1 MYFITAAGRN
11 YNIAIRTTAAL
22 GGKLA
27 VFSSRLESCNGPLEP
42 VSCDVDIAY
51 YYEDVALNSGYRS
64 ITLFSASSQVSEQPT
79 GEVLTTLYIS
89 SLTGSGCTAYNQV
102 YDCPG
107 PLPTTTT
114 TTTTSTTTTTTTVA
128 PASYSDPI
136 IKHDQYSSSF
146 GSITVS
152 VWENVGTGGTS
163 YKMFKSSYGSVNTGG
178 SGTGT
183 FLGLT
188 GSLVEGLYIETVLY
202 LPFSDLNL
210 YNSSFSYLT
219 VFRVESP
226 SSGYTVSNMAASSQA
241 NGFGISGGSD
251 SSGPYIKPYLYKP
264 GSDLYGPTIRVS
276 TSPKWYLGVLTF
288 DKTAA
293 SSDAAK
299 FYLNG
304 SVVNFTGTSEIP
316 SPSTFFTSDIYNY
329 YLGITLNPIKLA
341 AAAFW
346 QNTVLTQAQVQ
357 ALVNEYNSRYTLG

>member
-1 MYFITAAGRN
+1 MYFITAVGRN

-51 YYEDVALNSGYRS
+51 YYEDASPAAGYGT
-64 ITLFSASSQVSEQPT
+64 ITLLSGSSQVSEQPT

-128 PASYSDPI
+128 AASYSDPI

-146 GSITVS
+146 GAITVS
-152 VWENVGTGGTS
+152 VWENVGSGGAT
-163 YKMFKSSYGSVNTGG
+163 YRQFKTTPGTATPGG

-188 GSLVEGLYIETVLY
+188 GSLIEETGIIPALYGDFI
-202 LPFSDLNL
+202 NL
-210 YNSSFSYLT
+210 YNTSFSYAV

-226 SSGYTVSNMAASSQA
+226 TLGYTIANAQAANSI
-241 NGFGISGGSD
+241 NGFNISGGSD
-251 SSGPYIKPYLYKP
+251 FSGTYIRPYLFKQ
-264 GSDLYGPTIRVS
+264 GSDPYGPRIS
-276 TSPKWYLGVLTF
+276 ISSSPKWHLGVLTF
-288 DKTAA
+288 DKTLD
-293 SSDAAK
+293 SSNCAK
-299 FYLNG
+299 FYINLS
-304 SVVNFTGTSEIP
+304 SVSTFSGTSAIP
-316 SPSTFFTSDIYNY
+316 SPSTFFTTDTYS
-329 YLGITLNPIKLA
+329 YLLGTTQNPIKLA
-341 AAAFW
+341 AAIFW
-346 QNTVLTQAQVQ
+346 QNTVLTQVQVQ
-357 ALVNEYNSRYTLG
+357 NLYNEYNSRYTLG